1 MTSDCN
7 EYRDL
12 LPELVDGQL
21 SALQKQRTD
30 QHLNQCNDCSEALN
44 LLWQMQAAASRWEDQ
59 PVPHWNHRRTFFSE
73 RAWLPN
79 LHWVNSIASV
89 IVLVLVLTQATI
101 STADGLSI
109 RFGEPSRVTE
119 EALAQVLTE
128 LELRQADKINQRVS
142 NLSNQQVAA
151 NQLLLRTVMEM
162 SREERKEELS
172 TILTVWDYAQ
182 VQRTQQ
188 TKESISLLLASQLE
202 DKRNI
207 NQINR
212 LLRQASVEGNNL

>member
-1 MTSDCN
+1 MNSDCN
-7 EYRDL
+7 EYRNL
-12 LPELVDGQL
+12 LPELVEGQL
-21 SALQKQRTD
+21 SALQKQRVD
-30 QHLNQCNDCSEALN
+30 QHLNHCDDCSETLN
-44 LLWQMQAAASRWEDQ
+44 QLWQMQALASRWEDQ
-59 PVPHWNHRRTFFSE
+59 PVSHWNRRRAFFSGV
-73 RAWLPN
+73 AWLPN
-79 LHWVNSIASV
+79 LQWMSSVASV
-89 IVLVLVLTQATI
+89 MVLVLVVTQATV

-109 RFGEPSRVTE
+109 RFGEGSSVTE
-119 EALAQVLTE
+119 DSLTQVLTE
-128 LELRQADKINQRVS
+128 LELRQSDKFNQRVS

-151 NQLLLRTVMEM
+151 NQLLLRTITKM

-172 TILTVWDYAQ
+172 TLLTAWDYVQ
-182 VQRTQQ
+182 VQRAQQ

>member
-21 SALQKQRTD
+21 SALQKQRAD
-30 QHLNQCNDCSEALN
+30 QHLNQCDDCSETLS
-44 LLWQMQAAASRWEDQ
+44 LLWQMHAAASRWEDQ
-59 PVPHWNHRRTFFSE
+59 PIPHWNRRRTFFPGVS
-73 RAWLPN
+73 WLPN
-79 LHWVNSIASV
+79 LQWVSSITSV
-89 IVLVLVLTQATI
+89 IVLVLVITQASV

-109 RFGEPSRVTE
+109 RFGERSSVTE
-119 EALAQVLTE
+119 VALAQVLKE
-128 LELRQADKINQRVS
+128 LELRQNTRFNQRVS
-142 NLSNQQVAA
+142 NLSSQQLAS
-151 NQLLLRTVMEM
+151 NQLLLRTVLEM

-172 TILTVWDYAQ
+172 TLLTVWDYAQ
-182 VQRTQQ
+182 VQRAQQ
-188 TKESISLLLASQLE
+188 TKESISLLLVSQLE

>member
-21 SALQKQRTD
+21 SALQKQRAD
-30 QHLNQCNDCSEALN
+30 QHLNQCDDCSETLSQ
-44 LLWQMQAAASRWEDQ
+44 LWQMQAAASRWEDQ
-59 PVPHWNHRRTFFSE
+59 PTPHWNRRRTFFPEVS
-73 RAWLPN
+73 WLPN
-79 LHWVNSIASV
+79 LQWVSSIASV
-89 IVLVLVLTQATI
+89 IVLVLVVTQASV

-109 RFGEPSRVTE
+109 QFGERSSVTE

-128 LELRQADKINQRVS
+128 LELRQTENFNQRVS
-142 NLSNQQVAA
+142 NLSNQQLAS

-172 TILTVWDYAQ
+172 TLLTAWDYAQ
-182 VQRTQQ
+182 VQRSQQ
-188 TKESISLLLASQLE
+188 TKESISLLLVSQLE

>member
-21 SALQKQRTD
+21 SALQKQRAD
-30 QHLNQCNDCSEALN
+30 QHLNQCDDCSETLSQ
-44 LLWQMQAAASRWEDQ
+44 LWQMQAAASRWEDQ
-59 PVPHWNHRRTFFSE
+59 PVPHWNRRRTFFPEVS
-73 RAWLPN
+73 WLPN
-79 LHWVNSIASV
+79 LQWVSSIASV
-89 IVLVLVLTQATI
+89 VVLVLVVTQASV

-109 RFGEPSRVTE
+109 QFGERSSVTE

-128 LELRQADKINQRVS
+128 LELRQTDNFNQRVS
-142 NLSNQQVAA
+142 NLSNQQLAS

-172 TILTVWDYAQ
+172 TLLTAWDYAQ
-182 VQRTQQ
+182 VQRSQQ
-188 TKESISLLLASQLE
+188 TKESISLLLVSQLE

>member
-21 SALQKQRTD
+21 SALQKQRAD
-30 QHLNQCNDCSEALN
+30 QHLNQCDDCSETLSQ
-44 LLWQMQAAASRWEDQ
+44 LWQMQAAASRWEDQ
-59 PVPHWNHRRTFFSE
+59 PVPHWNRRRTFFPEVS
-73 RAWLPN
+73 WLPN
-79 LHWVNSIASV
+79 LQWVSSIASV
-89 IVLVLVLTQATI
+89 IVLVLVVTQASV

-109 RFGEPSRVTE
+109 QFGERSSVTE

-128 LELRQADKINQRVS
+128 LELRQTDNFNQRVS
-142 NLSNQQVAA
+142 NLSNQQLAS

-172 TILTVWDYAQ
+172 TLLTAWDYAQ
-182 VQRTQQ
+182 VQRSQQ
-188 TKESISLLLASQLE
+188 TKESISLLLVSQLE

>member
-1 MTSDCN
+1 MNSDCN
-7 EYRDL
+7 EYRNL
-12 LPELVDGQL
+12 LPELAEGQL
-21 SALQKQRTD
+21 SALQKQRVD
-30 QHLNQCNDCSEALN
+30 QHLNHCDDCSETLN
-44 LLWQMQAAASRWEDQ
+44 QLWQMQALASRWEDQ
-59 PVPHWNHRRTFFSE
+59 PVSHWNRRRAFFSGV
-73 RAWLPN
+73 AWLPN
-79 LHWVNSIASV
+79 LQWMSSVASV
-89 IVLVLVLTQATI
+89 MVLVLVVTQATV

-109 RFGEPSRVTE
+109 RFGEGSSVTE
-119 EALAQVLTE
+119 DSLTQVLTE
-128 LELRQADKINQRVS
+128 LELRQSDKFNQRVS

-151 NQLLLRTVMEM
+151 NQLLLRTITKM

-172 TILTVWDYAQ
+172 TLLTAWDYVQ
-182 VQRTQQ
+182 VQRAQQ

>member
-7 EYRDL
+7 EYRIL
-12 LPELVDGQL
+12 LPELAEGQV
-21 SALQKQRTD
+21 SALQKQRVD
-30 QHLNQCNDCSEALN
+30 LHLTHCDDCSETLN
-44 LLWQMQAAASRWEDQ
+44 QLWQMQAVTSRWEEQ
-59 PVPHWNHRRTFFSE
+59 PVPHWDRRRAFFSE
-73 RAWLPN
+73 ATWLPN
-79 LHWVNSIASV
+79 LQWVSSITSV
-89 IVLVLVLTQATI
+89 IGLVLVVTQARI

-109 RFGEPSRVTE
+109 HFGEPSSVTE
-119 EALAQVLTE
+119 AALTQVLTE
-128 LELRQADKINQRVS
+128 LELRQADKFNQRVS

-172 TILTVWDYAQ
+172 TLLTVWDYAQ

-207 NQINR
+207 SQINR